1 MKGLY
6 IHIPFCNSICSY
18 CDFPKMVSGEN
29 VKIEYIDHLFAEI
42 DSYKDDLCDID
53 SVFIGGGTPNSLS
66 LVLLERLFDKISD
79 ILKKSKENTIEL
91 NPELISKELL
101 ELCIKYNINRYSIGV
116 ESFKEESIKL
126 LNRHHNLAMIQD
138 KIALMRS
145 LGINNVNIDLIFGI
159 PGTDINDVKYDLDM
173 AFSLNPDHISYYSL
187 ILEDKT
193 IFMHMLKNHNLDLL
207 DDDLVAD
214 MYDYINEEMKKHG
227 YIHYEVSNYY
237 KGKPSIHNL
246 KYWNLDEY
254 IGVGLGASGD
264 LNGYRYT
271 NHKNM
276 KDYLVSPIDT
286 KEKMTT
292 LDRKKEYLIMGLRL
306 IDGVSVSKYRNIFKS
321 DIFDDFDLKKYLKLE
336 ILRQKDDRI
345 YIVENKMFI
354 SNVVLEDI
362 I

>member
-1 MKGLY
+1 MRGLY

-18 CDFPKMVSGEN
+18 CDFPKMFSSDG
-29 VKIEYIDHLFAEI
+29 VKNEYIDHLIAEI
-42 DSYKDDLCDID
+42 DSYNDDLHDID

-66 LVLLERLFDKISD
+66 LNDLNKIFDRISGILE
-79 ILKKSKENTIEL
+79 KSKENTIEL

-101 ELCIKYNINRYSIGV
+101 DLCIKYNINRYSIGV

-126 LNRHHNLAMIQD
+126 LNRHHNLAMIKE

-145 LGINNVNIDLIFGI
+145 LGIDNVNIDLIFGI
-159 PGTDINDVKYDLDM
+159 PGTDIIDVKYDLDTV
-173 AFSLNPDHISYYSL
+173 FELNPDHISYYSL

-193 IFMHMLKNHNLDLL
+193 LFMHMLKNHNLDLL

-214 MYDYINEEMKKHG
+214 MYDFINEEMKNHG
-227 YIHYEVSNYY
+227 YIHYEISNYH

-254 IGVGLGASGD
+254 IGVGMGAAGD
-264 LNGYRYT
+264 LNGYRYE

-276 KDYLVSPIDT
+276 KDYLLSPIAKKEKIST
-286 KEKMTT
+286 KE
-292 LDRKKEYLIMGLRL
+292 RKKEYLIMGLRL
-306 IDGVSVSKYRNIFKS
+306 IDGVSISKYKSIFKS
-321 DIFDDFDLKKYLKLE
+321 DIFDDFNLKKYLKFE
-336 ILRQKDDRI
+336 ILKQKGDRI
-345 YIVENKMFI
+345 YIAENKMFI